1 MTVEGLP
8 AYTPRGIVPSLVVPA
23 RLRSLRS
30 PRHMRV
36 VLSFVAF
43 GILLGG
49 CASSKESLQRETA
62 RNIGGNTLPEAV
74 TVSNVNRGAMSVTW
88 DAQTPNG
95 SYSCSADD
103 MVRRT
108 HCVKK

>member
-1 MTVEGLP
+1 
-8 AYTPRGIVPSLVVPA
+8 
-23 RLRSLRS
+23 
-30 PRHMRV
+30 MRV

-49 CASSKESLQRETA
+49 CASSTESLQRETA

-95 SYSCSADD
+95 SIQLQCGRYGPSHALCEEVASCLFL
-103 MVRRT
+103 
-108 HCVKK
+108 